1 MLLDQ
6 KILESILKKKILYSR
21 YNSTT
26 KEVEFLIKED
36 EYLKILK
43 IAALLITSR
52 MIDFIKEKYNKDIH
66 FYIRK
71 KIIFAY
77 LNENGKRILGR
88 GDEFFVAI
96 NDLFKNVQLYQSGGD
111 LKTIQSINQSFLT
124 PLIYKRKV

>member
-1 MLLDQ
+1 
-6 KILESILKKKILYSR
+6 
-21 YNSTT
+21 
-26 KEVEFLIKED
+26 
-36 EYLKILK
+36 
-43 IAALLITSR
+43 